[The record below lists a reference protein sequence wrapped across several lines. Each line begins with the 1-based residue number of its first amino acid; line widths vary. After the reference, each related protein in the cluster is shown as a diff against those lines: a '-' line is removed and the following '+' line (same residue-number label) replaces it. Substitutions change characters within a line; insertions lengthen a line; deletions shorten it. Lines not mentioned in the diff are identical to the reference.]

1 MRSVPTDQSPAGEL
15 PQCLLFQSALLTE
28 MTTLSKCFCQLLWTD
43 KSLQTVSKF
52 TPESTFNYVCTT
64 DQGSPLIPSWAT
76 LHKTKQTSSAF
87 FHVLSVFYKVFQAT
101 GGSFSGSREHDWYI
115 TPIYKTHSPGASAQD
130 LLLLSHLGATRK
142 LVAHMFYWKMQFQE
156 QVMLFQLFFLKQ
168 SPPQDVIHKMSWAN
182 SVPDTQRGSS
192 SAPGCPLHPSA
203 VTSTWSS
210 QIPSCCQLPFAK
222 SSAYLS
228 AQ

>member
-52 TPESTFNYVCTT
+52 TPESTFNYACTT

-101 GGSFSGSREHDWYI
+101 GGSFSGSREHD
-115 TPIYKTHSPGASAQD
+115 
-130 LLLLSHLGATRK
+130 
-142 LVAHMFYWKMQFQE
+142 
-156 QVMLFQLFFLKQ
+156 
-168 SPPQDVIHKMSWAN
+168 
-182 SVPDTQRGSS
+182 
-192 SAPGCPLHPSA
+192 
-203 VTSTWSS
+203 
-210 QIPSCCQLPFAK
+210 
-222 SSAYLS
+222 
-228 AQ
+228 

>member
-101 GGSFSGSREHDWYI
+101 GGSFSGSREHDRYI

-142 LVAHMFYWKMQFQE
+142 LVAHMFY
-156 QVMLFQLFFLKQ
+156 
-168 SPPQDVIHKMSWAN
+168 
-182 SVPDTQRGSS
+182 
-192 SAPGCPLHPSA
+192 
-203 VTSTWSS
+203 
-210 QIPSCCQLPFAK
+210 
-222 SSAYLS
+222 
-228 AQ
+228 